1 VTVAKGTAGV
11 DLGGT
16 KIQTVV
22 LAGRRVVGS
31 ARVPTPQTGADDVI
45 DAMLGAVRDVAAQAG
60 IDPAALGAVG
70 IGAPG
75 HVDLGAGTVSDS
87 PNVAGFE
94 RAVPLGAR
102 ISEAL
107 GGVPVRVDNDVRV
120 ATWGEFKLGAG
131 RTFRNLIGVFVGT
144 GVGGGLI
151 LEGRLRV
158 GRGAAG
164 EIGHT
169 VVKHGG
175 RPCGCGRQGCL
186 EAYAGRRSM
195 EATARRWAARGRK
208 TDLFEIQ
215 RARGRPNVT
224 SGVFAA
230 ALDKHDAVAEE
241 LIKDAVWALGTG
253 LASAQNLLD
262 VEAFVLGGGLGDRL
276 GAPFVARIEA
286 EMRPHLFVQER
297 PPAMLTTELGDLGGA
312 IGAAVRARG

>member
-1 VTVAKGTAGV
+1 MAKGTAGV

-31 ARVPTPQTGADDVI
+31 ARVSTPQTGAGDVI
-45 DAMLGAVRDVAAQAG
+45 DAMLGAVRDAAAQAG
-60 IDPAALGAVG
+60 IDPAALAAVG

-75 HVDLGAGTVSDS
+75 RVDPDAGTVSDS

-94 RAVPLGAR
+94 RGVPLGDR

-120 ATWGEFKLGAG
+120 ATWGEFKRGAG
-131 RTFRNLIGVFVGT
+131 RPFRNLIGVFVGT

-175 RPCGCGRQGCL
+175 RRCGCGRQGCL

-230 ALDKHDAVAEE
+230 ALEKHDAVAEE

-286 EMRPHLFVQER
+286 EMRPHLFVPDR

-312 IGAAVRARG
+312 IGAAVRAGG